1 MITKNYDTA
10 TKYLTDSLSIYKRVY
25 GEDEIKNNPSVADIY
40 HHLGIIHDE
49 MQQYNDAL
57 IYFKLSHEIKETK
70 YNKKDASND
79 NMESIARSL
88 HHMAKTYTRI
98 HDVDNAITCYEKVLR
113 IRKARFGYDHG
124 EIARTLYDFA
134 YTMQVANQFELAVDA
149 LNETLRIMKL
159 LVKNNNVMNGIS
171 DSFTT

>member
-25 GEDEIKNNPSVADIY
+25 GEDEIKNNPNVADIY

-98 HDVDNAITCYEKVLR
+98 HDVDNAITCYEKVHR
-113 IRKARFGYDHG
+113 IRIVFREKGDYKQALHHFHSTLDIRRKKFG
-124 EIARTLYDFA
+124 
-134 YTMQVANQFELAVDA
+134 
-149 LNETLRIMKL
+149 K
-159 LVKNNNVMNGIS
+159 
-171 DSFTT
+171 